1 MSTSKKS
8 IITDDLTQCYIC
20 GNPFVELHHVC
31 FGTANR
37 KLSDKYGLIIPL
49 CAEHHRGNKGVH
61 QDRALDLFLKRMAQE
76 KFEEVYDEDFIKIFG
91 RRYK

>member
-1 MSTSKKS
+1 MKS
-8 IITDDLTQCYIC
+8 ILQDKEDGCLIC
-20 GNPFVELHHVC
+20 GNPYTEEHHVF

-37 KLSDKYGLIIPL
+37 KMSEKYGMKVYL
-49 CAEHHRGNKGVH
+49 CAEHHRGNRGVH
-61 QDRALDLFLKRMAQE
+61 QDRALDLFLKRMAQA

>member
-1 MSTSKKS
+1 MKS
-8 IITDDLTQCYIC
+8 ILQDKEDGCLIC
-20 GNPFVELHHVC
+20 GNPYVEEHHVF

-37 KLSDKYGLIIPL
+37 KMSEKYGMKVYL
-49 CAEHHRGNKGVH
+49 CAEHHRGNRGVH
-61 QDRALDLFLKRMAQE
+61 QDRTLDLFLKRMAQA